1 MMEFHYYIDGRVT
14 LERTFWNRLSVLAS
28 PRQKQMIMDGY
39 KVMIAESLYWLE
51 DERG

>member
-1 MMEFHYYIDGRVT
+1 MEFHYYIDGRVT

-39 KVMIAESLYWLE
+39 KESLYWLE